1 MLSSLSKKRGPKSV
15 PISTPSLSFWLR
27 MSKEVMSVCGMMS
40 CRVSAKGFQVDSS
53 KISPLEEMLSTPL
66 YF

>member
-1 MLSSLSKKRGPKSV
+1 M

-53 KISPLEEMLSTPL
+53 KIRPLEEMLSTPL